1 MLKATVKRSKT
12 LQDMILSLENY
23 WAREG
28 CVLGQGYDLEV
39 GAGTSNPLTFFKV
52 LSPQPWR
59 VAYTQPSRRPADGR
73 YGDNPNRVYQHH
85 QYQVILKPS
94 PADVQNIYIDS
105 LKVMGIDPCHHDLRF
120 VEDDWESP
128 SLGAT
133 GLGWEVWC
141 DGMEITQFTYFQQM
155 GGIELHPVSV
165 ELTYGL
171 ERIAMYLQDVDNV
184 FDLKWNE
191 NLTYG
196 DLRQRWEYEYSCF
209 NFEKADTHLYFSL
222 FEERQKEAARL
233 LEEGLLYPAYD
244 CVLKCSHIFNIL
256 DARRAIS
263 VTERTGFIAKIR
275 TLAKGCAQKYLENQN
290 AKCKS

>member
-1 MLKATVKRSKT
+1 MTKTKSKKKT
-12 LQDMILSLENY
+12 FTFQEMILCLETY
-23 WAREG
+23 WSSRG
-28 CVLGQGYDLEV
+28 CVLGQGYDTEV
-39 GAGTSNPLTFFKV
+39 GAGTSNPLTFFMV
-52 LSPQPWR
+52 LGKEPWR

-94 PADVQNIYIDS
+94 PRDVQDLYLASLAALGIHPDS
-105 LKVMGIDPCHHDLRF
+105 HDIRF

-128 SLGAT
+128 SLGAN

-171 ERIAMYLQDVDNV
+171 ERIAMYLQNVDNV

-191 NLTYG
+191 SQTYG
-196 DLRQRWEYEYSCF
+196 ALRKHWEYEFSKF
-209 NFEKADTHLYFSL
+209 NFEVASTSFYFHE
-222 FEERQKEAARL
+222 FDEREKEAKLL
-233 LEEGLLYPAYD
+233 LEQGLIFPAYD
-244 CVLKCSHIFNIL
+244 SVLKCSHIFNIL
-256 DARRAIS
+256 DARRAMS
-263 VTERTGFIAKIR
+263 VTERTGFITRIRVIAKECSQ
-275 TLAKGCAQKYLENQN
+275 GYLERQM
-290 AKCKS
+290 